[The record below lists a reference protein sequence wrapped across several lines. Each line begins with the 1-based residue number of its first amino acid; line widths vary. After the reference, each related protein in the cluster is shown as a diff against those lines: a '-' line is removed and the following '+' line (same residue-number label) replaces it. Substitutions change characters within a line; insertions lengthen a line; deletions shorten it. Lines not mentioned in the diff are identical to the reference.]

1 MSNGADLLNTPSRV
15 ADLSTLEGE
24 WLGVAGARARIP
36 IPWFCMFD
44 SSDLEPCTISYQSYA
59 PVDGKPMSRLVK
71 AVILNPSS
79 SVADSK
85 LKLAKSRRIF
95 ETLAADATIGHEY
108 WAAAMSQL
116 DRLPL
121 PFLTIDATEIL
132 VMDDVKMSTD
142 EFARAF
148 GNDAKAIDLIKK
160 FSCIED
166 DPSDAALESG
176 FFDPQ
181 YRSRSTRTAE
191 ARQQWDAALA
201 QMPLDW

>member
-1 MSNGADLLNTPSRV
+1 MSNGASLLNTPSRV
-15 ADLSTLEGE
+15 AELSTLEGE
-24 WLGVAGARARIP
+24 WLGVAGARALIP

-59 PVDGKPMSRLVK
+59 PDGKSMSRLVK

-85 LKLAKSRRIF
+85 LKLAKSRRVF
-95 ETLAADATIGHEY
+95 ETLAANATAGHEN

-132 VMDDVKMSTD
+132 LMDDVKASAD

-148 GNDAKAIDLIKK
+148 GNDANAIDLIKK
-160 FSCIED
+160 LSCIED
-166 DPSDAALESG
+166 APNEALESG

-181 YRSRSTRTAE
+181 YRIRSTRTAE
-191 ARQQWDAALA
+191 ARRQWDAALA